1 MKTIKKVIILLSLMF
16 SVFIQSCEKYLEV
29 DSYDKVPDDNVI
41 FDKASA
47 ETAVRGAYRALAS
60 LNYSSGLQNTIL
72 QSGGDVR
79 SLNNAQTDLNIINY
93 DLRSDIGFLSTY
105 WSNFYNTIN
114 RANHV
119 IEKVP
124 LVDDTKLSAELKNQL
139 LGEAYFIRA
148 YSYFDLARVF
158 GNVQIFLTPTKVV
171 ADKLGV
177 TKSTQAEVYQQVL
190 ADLNAADVLLPATIV
205 RNRAT
210 TYTVYAL
217 RARLHLYNNKFE
229 DAENDVNRILVN
241 TGYRLIKPFNLAAG
255 TTESVLEFSYS
266 VNDLNGGYGLWNT
279 SNRQLE
285 PKADLHNLLNDPAIG
300 GGRKILSVKNASN
313 QFIGGIYPTNTSA
326 AYGIRT
332 AELYLIRAESRV
344 KKATPNLAGAL
355 EDLNAVRNRADVPNS
370 TAETKEEIVL
380 AIENERRVEFALEPH
395 RWFDI
400 VRTGRASAVFNL
412 NNENKYIFPIPAG
425 EILADPSL
433 TQNPGYGN

>member
-1 MKTIKKVIILLSLMF
+1 MIKQLIIFASLVFALSL
-16 SVFIQSCEKYLEV
+16 QSCEKYLDVE
-29 DSYDKVPDDNVI
+29 SYDKVSDENTI

-47 ETAVRGAYRALAS
+47 ETAVRGAYRSLAS
-60 LNYSSGLQNTIL
+60 LNYSSGFQNTIL
-72 QSGGDVR
+72 QSGGDIR
-79 SLNNAQTDLNIINY
+79 SLNNAQTDLNVTNY

-114 RANHV
+114 RTNHV

-124 LVDDTKLSAELKNQL
+124 AVTDVNLTAELKNQL

-148 YSYFDLARVF
+148 YSYFDLGRVY

-177 TKSTQAEVYQQVL
+177 KQSSQAEVYAQVL
-190 ADLNAADVLLPATIV
+190 ADLDQAETLLPATVV

-210 TYTVYAL
+210 KYTVYAL
-217 RARLHLYNNKFE
+217 RARLHLYRNDFE
-229 DAENDVNRILVN
+229 KAEEEAGKVLAS
-241 TGYRLIKPFNLAAG
+241 TEYRLVKPFVLAAG
-255 TTESVLEFSYS
+255 TPESVLEFSYS
-266 VNDLNGGYGLWNT
+266 VNDLNAGYGLWNT

-285 PKADLHNLLNDPAIG
+285 PKAVLHNLLNDPAVG
-300 GGRKILSVKNASN
+300 GDRKILSVKNASN
-313 QFIGGIYPTNTSA
+313 QFIGGIYPTNISA

-332 AELYLIRAESRV
+332 AELYLIRAEARA
-344 KKATPNLAGAL
+344 KKTVPDLVGAL
-355 EDLNAVRNRADVPNS
+355 EDLNTVRNRANVQSLIALNQ
-370 TAETKEEIVL
+370 AELIL

-400 VRTGRASAVFNL
+400 VRTGRAAAVFNL
-412 NNENKYIFPIPAG
+412 NDPNKYIFPIPAG

>member
-1 MKTIKKVIILLSLMF
+1 MKKILILSMLIVSMLM
-16 SVFIQSCEKYLEV
+16 QSCEKYLEV
-29 DSYDKVPDDNVI
+29 ESYDKVSDENTI

-60 LNYSSGLQNTIL
+60 SNYSSSFQNTIL

-79 SLNNAQTDLNIINY
+79 SLNNAQTDLNVINY

-124 LVDDTKLSAELKNQL
+124 LVNDVRLSQDLKNQL

-171 ADKLGV
+171 VDKLGV
-177 TKSTQAEVYQQVL
+177 PKSTQAEVYAQVL
-190 ADLNAADVLLPATIV
+190 ADLNQAEALLPGTVV

-210 TYTVYAL
+210 KYTVYAL
-217 RARLHLYNNKFE
+217 RARLHLYTNRYQ
-229 DAENDVNRILVN
+229 DAENDVNSILAN
-241 TGYRLIKPFNLAAG
+241 SSYILIKPFNLAAG

-285 PKADLHNLLNDPAIG
+285 PKAVLHNLLNDPAVG
-300 GGRKILSVKNASN
+300 GDRKILSVKNASN
-313 QFIGGIYPTNTSA
+313 QFIGGIYPSNTSA

-332 AELYLIRAESRV
+332 AELHLIRAEARA
-344 KKATPNLAGAL
+344 KKTVPDLTGAL
-355 EDLNAVRNRADVPNS
+355 GDLNAVRARANVANS
-370 TAETKEEIVL
+370 TALTQDEIIL

-400 VRTGRASAVFNL
+400 VRTGRAPVVFNL
-412 NNENKYIFPIPAG
+412 TDPSRYIFPIPAG

-433 TQNPGYGN
+433 KQNPEYGN

>member
-1 MKTIKKVIILLSLMF
+1 MKKQFIILAFLAFAISL
-16 SVFIQSCEKYLEV
+16 QSCEKYLEV
-29 DSYDKVPDDNVI
+29 ESYDKVSDENTI

-60 LNYSSGLQNTIL
+60 LNYSSGFQNTIL

-79 SLNNAQTDLNIINY
+79 SLNNAQTDLNVTNY

-124 LVDDTKLSAELKNQL
+124 GVTDVKLPAELKNQL

-148 YSYFDLARVF
+148 YSYFDLARVY

-177 TKSTQAEVYQQVL
+177 RQSTQAEVYTQVL
-190 ADLNAADVLLPATIV
+190 ADLDQAETLLPATVV

-210 TYTVYAL
+210 KYTVYAL
-217 RARLHLYNNKFE
+217 RARLHLYRNDFE
-229 DAENDVNRILVN
+229 RAEEEAGKILSS
-241 TGYRLIKPFNLAAG
+241 TEYRLIKPFVLAAG
-255 TTESVLEFSYS
+255 TPESVLEFSYS
-266 VNDLNGGYGLWNT
+266 VNDLNAGYGLWNT

-285 PKADLHNLLNDPAIG
+285 PKAVLHNLLNDPAVG
-300 GGRKILSVKNASN
+300 GDRKILSVKNASN
-313 QFIGGIYPTNTSA
+313 QFIGGIYPSNTSA

-332 AELYLIRAESRV
+332 AELYLIRAEARV
-344 KKATPNLAGAL
+344 KKAVPDLVGAL
-355 EDLNAVRNRADVPNS
+355 EDLNAVRNRANVPGLIAVNRD
-370 TAETKEEIVL
+370 ELVL

-400 VRTGRASAVFNL
+400 IRTGRAAAVFNL
-412 NNENKYIFPIPAG
+412 NDPNKYTFPIPAG

-433 TQNPGYGN
+433 QQNPGYGN

>member
-1 MKTIKKVIILLSLMF
+1 MNKQYIILLLLALTFSL
-16 SVFIQSCEKYLEV
+16 QSCEKYLDVE
-29 DSYDKVPDDNVI
+29 SYDKVSDENTI

-60 LNYSSGLQNTIL
+60 LNYSSGFQNTIL

-79 SLNNAQTDLNIINY
+79 SLNNAQTDLNVTNY
-93 DLRSDIGFLSTY
+93 ELRSDIGFLSTY

-124 LVDDTKLSAELKNQL
+124 AVTDVKLSAELKNQL

-148 YSYFDLARVF
+148 YSYFDLGRVF
-158 GNVQIFLTPTKVV
+158 GNVQIFLTPTRVV

-177 TKSTQAEVYQQVL
+177 PQSTQRKVYDQVL
-190 ADLNAADVLLPATIV
+190 ADLNQAAQLLPATVI

-210 TYTVYAL
+210 KYTVYAL
-217 RARLHLYNNKFE
+217 KARLHLYTKE
-229 DAENDVNRILVN
+229 YEKAEEEATKVLAQNE
-241 TGYRLIKPFNLAAG
+241 YRLIKPFTLAAG
-255 TTESVLEFSYS
+255 TPESVLEFSFS
-266 VNDLNGGYGLWNT
+266 VTDLNSGYGLWNT

-285 PKADLHNLLNDPAIG
+285 PKAILHNLLHDPVVG
-300 GGRKILSVKNASN
+300 GDRKILSVRNAAN
-313 QFIGGIYPTNTSA
+313 QFIGGIYPTNTAA

-332 AELYLIRAESRV
+332 AELYLIRAEARA
-344 KKATPNLAGAL
+344 KKAIPNLPGSL
-355 EDLNAVRNRADVPNS
+355 EDLNAVRNRANVPVLAALNQNDLL
-370 TAETKEEIVL
+370 L

-400 VRTGRASAVFNL
+400 VRTGRAAAVFNL
-412 NNENKYIFPIPAG
+412 NDPNKYIFPIPAG
-425 EILADPSL
+425 EIIADPSL
-433 TQNPGYGN
+433 KQNPGYGN

>member
-1 MKTIKKVIILLSLMF
+1 MKKLLIWPVLFVSILLS
-16 SVFIQSCEKYLEV
+16 SCENYLDVE
-29 DSYDKVPDDNVI
+29 SYDKVSDENTI

-47 ETAVRGAYRALAS
+47 ETAVRGAYRSLAS
-60 LNYSSGLQNTIL
+60 LNYSSGFQNTIL

-79 SLNNAQTDLNIINY
+79 SLNNAQTDLNVINY

-105 WSNFYNTIN
+105 WANFYNTIN

-124 LVDDTKLSAELKNQL
+124 LVNDVKLTPDLKNQL

-158 GNVQIFLTPTKVV
+158 GNVQVFLTPTKVV

-177 TKSTQAEVYQQVL
+177 PKSSQAEVYAQVL
-190 ADLNAADVLLPATIV
+190 ADLNQAETFLPATVV

-210 TYTVYAL
+210 KFTVYAL
-217 RARLHLYNNKFE
+217 RARLHLYQNNFE
-229 DAENDVNRILVN
+229 AAENDANSILAN
-241 TGYRLIKPFNLAAG
+241 TNYQLVKPFNLAAG

-266 VNDLNGGYGLWNT
+266 VTDLNTGYGLWNT

-285 PKADLHNLLNDPAIG
+285 PKAELHNLLNDSNVG
-300 GGRKILSVKNASN
+300 GDRKILSVQNALG

-332 AELYLIRAESRV
+332 AELYLIRAEARV
-344 KKATPNLAGAL
+344 KKANPDVAGAL
-355 EDLNAVRNRADVPNS
+355 SDLNAVRARANVPTS
-370 TAETKEEIVL
+370 TALTPEEILL

-400 VRTGRASAVFNL
+400 VRTGRAPAVYNL
-412 NNENKYIFPIPAG
+412 NDPNKYIFPIPAG

>member
-1 MKTIKKVIILLSLMF
+1 MNKQYIILLLLALTFSL
-16 SVFIQSCEKYLEV
+16 QSCEKYLDVE
-29 DSYDKVPDDNVI
+29 SYDKVSDENTI

-60 LNYSSGLQNTIL
+60 LNYSSGFQNTIL

-79 SLNNAQTDLNIINY
+79 SLNNAQTDLNVTNY
-93 DLRSDIGFLSTY
+93 ELRSDIGFLSTY

-124 LVDDTKLSAELKNQL
+124 AVTDVKLSAELKNQL

-148 YSYFDLARVF
+148 YSYFDLGRVF
-158 GNVQIFLTPTKVV
+158 GNVQIFLTPTRVV

-177 TKSTQAEVYQQVL
+177 PQSTQRKVYDQVL
-190 ADLNAADVLLPATIV
+190 ADLSQAAQLLPATVI

-210 TYTVYAL
+210 KYTVYAL
-217 RARLHLYNNKFE
+217 KARLHLYTKE
-229 DAENDVNRILVN
+229 YEKAEEEATKVLAQNE
-241 TGYRLIKPFNLAAG
+241 YRLIKPFALAAG
-255 TTESVLEFSYS
+255 TPESVLEFSFS
-266 VNDLNGGYGLWNT
+266 VTDLNSGYGLWNT

-285 PKADLHNLLNDPAIG
+285 PKAILHNLLHDPVVG
-300 GGRKILSVKNASN
+300 GDRKILSVRNAAN
-313 QFIGGIYPTNTSA
+313 QFIGGIYPTNTAA

-332 AELYLIRAESRV
+332 AELYLIRAEARA
-344 KKATPNLAGAL
+344 KKAIPNLPGSL
-355 EDLNAVRNRADVPNS
+355 EDLNAVRNRANVPVLAALNQNDLL
-370 TAETKEEIVL
+370 L

-400 VRTGRASAVFNL
+400 VRTGRAAAVFNL
-412 NNENKYIFPIPAG
+412 NDPNKYIFPIPAG
-425 EILADPSL
+425 EIIADPSL
-433 TQNPGYGN
+433 KQNPGYGN

>member
-1 MKTIKKVIILLSLMF
+1 MNRKTIILAALTLVISL
-16 SVFIQSCEKYLEV
+16 QSCKKYLEV
-29 DSYDKVPDDNVI
+29 ESYDRVSDENTI

-47 ETAVRGAYRALAS
+47 ETAVRGAYRSLAS
-60 LNYSSGLQNTIL
+60 SNYSSGFQNTIL

-79 SLNNAQTDLNIINY
+79 SLNNAQTDLNVINY

-105 WSNFYNTIN
+105 WANFYNTIN

-124 LVDDTKLSAELKNQL
+124 LVYDVKLTTDLKNQL

-158 GNVQIFLTPTKVV
+158 GNIQIFLTPTKVV

-177 TKSTQAEVYQQVL
+177 KKSTQAEVYAQVL
-190 ADLNAADVLLPATIV
+190 ADLNLAETLSPAAVV

-210 TYTVYAL
+210 KFTVYAL
-217 RARLHLYNNKFE
+217 RARLHLYNNKYE
-229 DAENDVNRILVN
+229 EAENDVNSILAN
-241 TGYRLIKPFNLAAG
+241 PGYRLIKPYNLAAG

-266 VNDLNGGYGLWNT
+266 VNDLNAGYGLWNT

-285 PKADLHNLLNDPAIG
+285 PKAVLHNLLNDPATG
-300 GGRKILSVKNASN
+300 GDRKILSVKNAAN

-332 AELYLIRAESRV
+332 AELYLIRAEARA
-344 KKATPNLAGAL
+344 KKAVPNLIGAL
-355 EDLNAVRNRADVPNS
+355 SDLDAVRARANVANS
-370 TAETKEEIVL
+370 IAVTRDEIIL
-380 AIENERRVEFALEPH
+380 AIENERRVEFALEPY

-400 VRTGRASAVFNL
+400 VRTGRALAVFNL
-412 NNENKYIFPIPAG
+412 NDPNKYIFPIPGG